1 MEISRII
8 MKRHELTR
16 RRTDVEEEYKTRILA
31 LNMEDEFLK
40 SKADRERSEQDKLQ
54 GVIKNFQKQIAA
66 NE

>member
-1 MEISRII
+1 

-16 RRTDVEEEYKTRILA
+16 RRADVEEEYKTRILA

-40 SKADRERSEQDKLQ
+40 NKADRERSEQDKLQ
-54 GVIKNFQKQIAA
+54 GVIKSFQKQIAA